1 MNILSEFITI
11 LLLSVGGFIAV
22 AIAILI
28 VMAVGVYTYKAGKLL
43 IALLNAAIKEP
54 EDKIVK
60 KVRRLNDARR
70 KRAK

>member
-1 MNILSEFITI
+1 
-11 LLLSVGGFIAV
+11 V